1 MRDTDAPIRHHHIRA
16 MLRSPAH
23 YIATR
28 QGQGQTDPTVEMEIG
43 SGLHEMLA
51 GQRDVLTW
59 EEGRPRRGKD
69 YDAFVEA
76 NPDAL
81 ILTNASHK
89 LALAMHAAV
98 LAHPVA
104 GPLCRGG
111 DAEMTLLWDV
121 PGRTMRGRTTPDRLH
136 VEDGKATIVE
146 VKSARSSDPSRFLW
160 AARREYGY
168 HTQAAWHATGVRATL
183 FDDLTEI
190 VVKLVVVESAP
201 PHVVTV
207 IEVSDAL
214 LKVADAEIAD
224 ALDKIAE
231 CRATEHWPGY
241 VEDVWVWQPDEID
254 LQGTE

>member
-1 MRDTDAPIRHHHIRA
+1 MKDTNAPIRHHHIRA

-28 QGQGQTDPTVEMEIG
+28 QGQAQTDPTAEMEIG

-51 GQRDVLTW
+51 GQRDVITW

-76 NPDAL
+76 NPGAL
-81 ILTNASHK
+81 ILAHASHK
-89 LALAMHAAV
+89 LASEMHAAV
-98 LAHPVA
+98 LAHPIA

-121 PGRTMRGRTTPDRLH
+121 SDGEMRGRTTPDRLH
-136 VEDGKATIVE
+136 VEDGKITIVE
-146 VKSARSSDPSRFLW
+146 VKSARSSDPARFLW
-160 AARREYGY
+160 TARREYGY
-168 HTQAAWHATGVRATL
+168 HTQAAWHATGVRATMP
-183 FDDLTEI
+183 DMGGI
-190 VVKLVVVESAP
+190 VVRLVVVESSP

-207 IEVSDAL
+207 IEVSAAL
-214 LKVADAEIAD
+214 LEVADAEIAD
-224 ALDKIAE
+224 ALDRIAE
-231 CRATEHWPGY
+231 CRATEQWPGY

-254 LQGTE
+254 LQGSE

>member
-1 MRDTDAPIRHHHIRA
+1 MDPLDLPIRHHHIRA

-23 YIATR
+23 YLATR
-28 QGQGQTDPTVEMEIG
+28 QGQAETDPTVEMEIG

-59 EEGRPRRGKD
+59 EAGRPRRGKD

-81 ILTNASHK
+81 ILSNASHK
-89 LALAMHAAV
+89 LALAMYASV

-121 PGRTMRGRTTPDRLH
+121 PDREMRGRTTPDRLH
-136 VEDGKATIVE
+136 VEDGKVTIVE
-146 VKSARSSDPSRFLW
+146 VKSARSSDPPRFL
-160 AARREYGY
+160 ASARREYGY
-168 HTQAAWHATGVRATL
+168 HTQAAWHATGVRAAMPAA
-183 FDDLTEI
+183 EI
-190 VVKLVVVESAP
+190 VVKLVAVESAP

-207 IEVSDAL
+207 IEVSEAL
-214 LKVADAEIAD
+214 LAIADAEIAD
-224 ALDKIAE
+224 ALDRIAE
-231 CRATEHWPGY
+231 CRAQGHWPGY
-241 VEDVWVWQPDEID
+241 VEDVWMWHPDETD
-254 LQGTE
+254 LRGAE